1 MTAREDHAAFIR
13 ANTAPEAPALV
24 PELTLLT
31 ASEITPLWLATE
43 ETLAAKDLPPP
54 FWAFPWAGGQAV
66 ARHVLD
72 HPELVRGRRVLDF
85 ASGGGLIAI
94 AAAKAGAVSVLAVE
108 IDAYAIAAI
117 ALNATLNG
125 VAVTAVERDVVG
137 QPLPDIDVVLVG
149 DVCYERPMAERV
161 MAWLRAL
168 AGDGLVILMGD
179 PGRTYLPKDGLTPLA
194 TYRVPT
200 TLELEDRTHRDSVVW
215 RVQA

>member
-1 MTAREDHAAFIR
+1 MSETDRAAFIH

-31 ASEITPLWLATE
+31 ASEITPLWQATE
-43 ETLAAKDLPPP
+43 ATLAAKDLPPP

-72 HPELVRGRRVLDF
+72 HPELVRGARVLDF
-85 ASGGGLIAI
+85 AAGSGLIAI
-94 AAAKAGAVSVLAVE
+94 AAAKAGAASVTAVE
-108 IDAYAIAAI
+108 IDTYAIAAI
-117 ALNATLNG
+117 ALNARLNG
-125 VAVTAVERDVVG
+125 VTVTAVERDVVG
-137 QPLPDIDVVLVG
+137 QPLTDIDVVLVG
-149 DVCYERPMAERV
+149 DVCYEKPMAERV

-179 PGRTYLPKDGLTPLA
+179 PGRTYLPKDGLVPLA

-215 RVQA
+215 RVEA